1 MDIDFIKEFS
11 FPFWV
16 EMGLSLAA
24 LFVAFLL
31 GNLKEIIRIRKK
43 GNIDWNIHT
52 QIHEFLTE
60 LRVCTK
66 AARAQIVQFH
76 NGEYFLDGVSMQ
88 KLSTTHESL
97 ANGVST
103 DNRNGILI
111 TLYSPLMEK
120 LDINSP
126 LLNNLDSEKASLFKN
141 TLELA
146 NVHSYMVLPLYHN
159 GMKSGFIFLQWCSD
173 DKNDYVV
180 KNESKIKHDMIHY
193 RNIIQT
199 KLSAQLKGSK

>member
-1 MDIDFIKEFS
+1 MDIDLIKEFS
-11 FPFWV
+11 FSFWI
-16 EMGLSLAA
+16 EIGLSLSA
-24 LFVAFLL
+24 LVAAFLL
-31 GNLKEIIRIRKK
+31 GTWRQIIKVGKK
-43 GNIDWNIHT
+43 NNIDWSIHT

-60 LRVCTK
+60 LRVSTK

-103 DNRNGILI
+103 DSRSNILI
-111 TLYSPLMEK
+111 TLYSALMEK

-126 LLNNLDSEKASLFKN
+126 LLHNVDTEKPSLFKN

-159 GMKSGFIFLQWCSD
+159 GMKSGFVFLQWCSD
-173 DKNDYVV
+173 DKNEFVL
-180 KNESKIKHDMIHY
+180 KNESKIRQEMIHY

-199 KLSAQLKGSK
+199 KLCTQLKGSK